1 MVSRDEEAERGVS
14 QENMRRRYY
23 PGEMLDKRILTGQ
36 AGYKVVGLRKVKTPS
51 IEKQWRRGDL
61 SAGQAGK
68 QAFACL
74 NV

>member
-1 MVSRDEEAERGVS
+1 
-14 QENMRRRYY
+14 MRRRYC
-23 PGEMLDKRILTGQ
+23 PGEMLDERILTGQ

-68 QAFACL
+68 
-74 NV
+74 